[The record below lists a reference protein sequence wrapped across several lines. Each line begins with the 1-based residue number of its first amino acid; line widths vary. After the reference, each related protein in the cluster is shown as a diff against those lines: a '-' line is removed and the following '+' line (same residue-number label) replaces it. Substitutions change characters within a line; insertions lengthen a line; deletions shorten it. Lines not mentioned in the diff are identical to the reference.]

1 MARRAVQ
8 GRRRSAAHRARRLRG
23 RRLFAAAPRDEQE
36 ASINAAQYIQEGPAL
51 AAIVNEISEAN
62 IEHLSGKDMQS
73 GAFLVYDGTKYG
85 TATDD
90 PNMVLFERR
99 LLRYRQRFLPLGLLR
114 VAIPTGITVYGRHCL

>member
-1 MARRAVQ
+1 
-8 GRRRSAAHRARRLRG
+8 
-23 RRLFAAAPRDEQE
+23 
-36 ASINAAQYIQEGPAL
+36 
-51 AAIVNEISEAN
+51 
-62 IEHLSGKDMQS
+62 MQS